1 MKVVKIILSIFGTLV
16 SAFAMV
22 CLCWG
27 LLYLCISPVKDW
39 TDKNI
44 FKTETVEEVKS
55 SAQQTSQII
64 DYENKVIKV
73 EV

>member
-1 MKVVKIILSIFGTLV
+1 MKVVKIIFGTLGTLV
-16 SAFAMV
+16 SAFVMV

-44 FKTETVEEVKS
+44 FKTETVEETES
-55 SAQQTSQII
+55 STEQTSKII
-64 DYENKVIKV
+64 DYENKVIKI

>member
-1 MKVVKIILSIFGTLV
+1 MKVVKIIFGTLGTLV
-16 SAFAMV
+16 STFVMV

-44 FKTETVEEVKS
+44 FKTETVKETES
-55 SAQQTSQII
+55 STEQTSKII
-64 DYENKVIKV
+64 DYENNVIKI